1 MNNQNHYK
9 SWSSLNQQLTGLLC
23 NALKDRIT
31 YFYTTYSEVH
41 NAYGRAA
48 IRLDGKEL
56 VQFTWDKHYEQEI
69 EENELYTSSDLTYE
83 QTETFL
89 KPFFDH
95 DCILGNYDFLN
106 AVSAFRDINIADAL
120 ISDDC
125 MIRILAILDRRCGKR
140 TLQRL
145 IDSHECDS
153 WPDWAKQ
160 FAIIRF
166 EAEKLPYRRMARI

>member
-1 MNNQNHYK
+1 MNNRNHYK

-31 YFYTTYSEVH
+31 YFCTTYSEVH

-56 VQFTWDKHYEQEI
+56 VQFTWDKHYEQ
-69 EENELYTSSDLTYE
+69 
-83 QTETFL
+83 TEAFL
-89 KPFFDH
+89 KSFFDH

-106 AVSAFRDINIADAL
+106 AVSAFREINIADAL